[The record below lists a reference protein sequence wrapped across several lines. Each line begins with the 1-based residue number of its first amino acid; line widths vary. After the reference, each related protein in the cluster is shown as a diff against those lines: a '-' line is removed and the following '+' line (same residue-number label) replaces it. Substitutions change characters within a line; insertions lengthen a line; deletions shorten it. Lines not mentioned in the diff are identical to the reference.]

1 MNKSKLDK
9 LREQEELL
17 EQERMNYLEA
27 DDNRGAKRIEKKLY
41 RVRELIEVEN
51 ENGYIEMKRK
61 LKIYKEYIHITGLEK
76 PFNDFYKKE
85 IKKMEE

>member
-1 MNKSKLDK
+1 MSKLEQLK
-9 LREQEELL
+9 QQEEEL
-17 EQERMNYLEA
+17 EQERINYLEA

-61 LKIYKEYIHITGLEK
+61 LKIYQMYIHITGLEK
-76 PFNDFYKKE
+76 TFNDFYEKE
-85 IKKMEE
+85 IKKLED

>member
-1 MNKSKLDK
+1 MTKIDE
-9 LREQEELL
+9 LREQEKQL

-61 LKIYKEYIHITGLEK
+61 LKIYREYIHIKGLEK
-76 PFNDFYKKE
+76 LFNDFYKKE
-85 IKKMEE
+85 IKKVEE

>member
-1 MNKSKLDK
+1 MSKLEQ
-9 LREQEELL
+9 LRQQEEEL
-17 EQERMNYLEA
+17 EQERINYLEA

-61 LKIYKEYIHITGLEK
+61 LKIYQMYIHITGLEK
-76 PFNDFYKKE
+76 TFNDFYEKE
-85 IKKMEE
+85 IKKLED